1 MGKLGLAMLIKTSL
15 GIFSVPFL
23 IIDVSIFRKL
33 RIFVLYRRQIFRDWY
48 FRLELTLSA
57 IPLFFNMIRTL

>member
-48 FRLELTLSA
+48 FRLELTLSV